1 MKVLIIGLCKAA
13 IIECRETIVKGLI
26 DVKRINLDPKRF
38 RLRLK
43 LALLITQLSGSDSVQ
58 R

>member
-26 DVKRINLDPKRF
+26 DVNNSQAQTP
-38 RLRLK
+38 
-43 LALLITQLSGSDSVQ
+43 SNGSFVNK
-58 R
+58 